1 MVARKLYRSR
11 TERRIWGVCGGLAEY
26 FDVDPTIVRVIAVMA
41 IFFGTVGIW
50 AYIIMRLVVP
60 EEN

>member
-1 MVARKLYRSR
+1 MAKKLYRSR
-11 TERRIWGVCGGLAEY
+11 TERKIWGVCGGLAEY
-26 FDVDPTIVRVIAVMA
+26 FDVDPTIVRVITVVS
-41 IFFGTVGIW
+41 IFFGTAGIW